1 MLGIRSNY
9 FTVTIENNKVVV
21 VTKGFGH
28 GVGMSQYGAHGM
40 AKNGYDYKE
49 ILAHYYQGTT
59 IKNLYV

>member
-28 GVGMSQYGAHGM
+28 GVGMSQYGANIM
-40 AKNGYDYKE
+40 ANKGSTYKDIIHNYYTNVE
-49 ILAHYYQGTT
+49 IKKL
-59 IKNLYV
+59 